1 MGRFERKIQKRLKDE
16 TEEFDVWFEKN
27 KESFPGFV
35 DEQSEEESQGTVKL
49 RKKKFWIIPTAF
61 ILVALCVFLCFLP
74 LILKKDDIT
83 TPSFFGDEIV
93 IEKKMNEE
101 EYQSIL
107 QENPFINKMEVTI
120 AVKIEKIDDGSLVF
134 VILDSELETENDYY
148 LVTVQIEY
156 NPYYEFVSKPEY
168 DNFDR
173 QFSVNDFEIG
183 YRLAGFDSDDLYW
196 YYVLTE
202 RDGQRIYW
210 EVHCFEESIEEFIQ
224 IIFAE

>member
-1 MGRFERKIQKRLKDE
+1 MGRFERKIRKRLKDE

-27 KESFPGFV
+27 KDSFPDFV
-35 DEQSEEESQGTVKL
+35 DVRSEEESQGTVKL
-49 RKKKFWIIPTAF
+49 KKKKFWIIPTAF

-74 LILKKDDIT
+74 LILKKEDIT

-93 IEKKMNEE
+93 IEKKMSEE

-107 QENPFINKMEVTI
+107 QENPFINKMEVTFS
-120 AVKIEKIDDGSLVF
+120 VKIEKMDDGSLVF
-134 VILDSELETENDYY
+134 AILYSELETENDYY

-156 NPYYEFVSKPEY
+156 NPYYEFVSKPAY
-168 DNFDR
+168 DKFDHMLTI
-173 QFSVNDFEIG
+173 NDFEIG

>member
-1 MGRFERKIQKRLKDE
+1 MGRFERKIRKRLKDE

-27 KESFPGFV
+27 KDSFPDFV
-35 DEQSEEESQGTVKL
+35 DVRSEEESQGTVKL
-49 RKKKFWIIPTAF
+49 KKKKFWIIPTAF

-74 LILKKDDIT
+74 LILKKEDIT

-93 IEKKMNEE
+93 IEKKMSEE

-107 QENPFINKMEVTI
+107 QENPFIDKMEVTI
-120 AVKIEKIDDGSLVF
+120 AVKIEKMDDGSLVF
-134 VILDSELETENDYY
+134 AILDSELETENDYY

-173 QFSVNDFEIG
+173 QFFVNDFEIG

-202 RDGQRIYW
+202 RDGKRIYW